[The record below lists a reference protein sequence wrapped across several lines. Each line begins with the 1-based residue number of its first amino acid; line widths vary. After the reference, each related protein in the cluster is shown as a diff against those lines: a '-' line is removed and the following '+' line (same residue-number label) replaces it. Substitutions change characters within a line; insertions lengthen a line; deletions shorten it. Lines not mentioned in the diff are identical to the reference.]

1 MGPDPLEHEPRREQP
16 QLPGLVQ
23 VNVDRHVMALLDV
36 EHDVE
41 VLHRILIKAA
51 RVNAAHH
58 IGALA
63 QRGLHQGRN
72 ARLEEKTGLREGDDL
87 DRGTLRV
94 GFAGSLDSG

>member
-1 MGPDPLEHEPRREQP
+1 MGPDPLKHKPRREQP

-23 VNVDRHVMALLDV
+23 VNVDRHVMALRDV

-41 VLHRILIKAA
+41 VLHQILIKAA

-94 GFAGSLDSG
+94 GFAGSHNSG

>member
-1 MGPDPLEHEPRREQP
+1 MGPDPLKHKPRREQP

-23 VNVDRHVMALLDV
+23 VNVDRHVMALRDV

-63 QRGLHQGRN
+63 QRGLDQGFGVHRMS
-72 ARLEEKTGLREGDDL
+72 RLIWRRALCA
-87 DRGTLRV
+87 V
-94 GFAGSLDSG
+94 N